1 MIRRLLQLSRV
12 LVVGLAL
19 FAAMPASAGPVP
31 TCCIC
36 ECNGLT
42 LCEQSDTPECPKC
55 GEALNQTCE
64 NTSLPGQCGA
74 VAACTGIGTAAAPAM
89 GPNIMA
95 VLAALLGAT
104 GVLRVRRG
112 RKRKTSK

>member
-1 MIRRLLQLSRV
+1 MTIRHLLLQLS
-12 LVVGLAL
+12 LAL
-19 FAAMPASAGPVP
+19 AIGLTLFAPPASAGPEP

-36 ECNGLT
+36 VCNGLT
-42 LCEQSDTPECPKC
+42 QCTQADTAECEVC
-55 GEALNQTCE
+55 GMLNQTCE
-64 NTSLPGQCGA
+64 AMSVPGQCSA
-74 VAACTGIGTAAAPAM
+74 VAACTGVGANAAPAM

-112 RKRKTSK
+112 RKRKTK